1 MSSGNACWIW
11 SKRGCSRGSFPAGW
25 RRPEV
30 DAEPTK
36 SSDSRGGGQNAEQS
50 QEHCIDR
57 DSGTEGSNPPPSS
70 SQSVSAVNPEAIG
83 EKPRTSRRSARVAG
97 DVRRDAQVLKFGPV
111 IARRL
116 RQRRPRRS
124 DRWHLDEMVV
134 RIAGKR
140 MYLWRAVDHEGEILD
155 MLVQSRRD
163 SQSALRLM
171 RKLLRKQGFVPK
183 LLVTDKLRS
192 YGSAF
197 RQLQL
202 TCPHEQGLR
211 KNNRAEN
218 SHQPVRRRER
228 KMQRFKS
235 ARSAQRFLSM
245 HAAVHNTFNLQRHLV
260 SRSTLRTFRAEA
272 ASEWRNAVAAV

>member
-1 MSSGNACWIW
+1 MMELSYRRHRFPPVVIQHAVWLYLRFTLSYRDVEDLLAE
-11 SKRGCSRGSFPAGW
+11 RGFDISY
-25 RRPEV
+25 E
-30 DAEPTK
+30 
-36 SSDSRGGGQNAEQS
+36 
-50 QEHCIDR
+50 
-57 DSGTEGSNPPPSS
+57 
-70 SQSVSAVNPEAIG
+70 AV
-83 EKPRTSRRSARVAG
+83 RSW
-97 DVRRDAQVLKFGPV
+97 VLKFGPV

-116 RQRRPRRS
+116 RQRRPRPS

-140 MYLWRAVDHEGEILD
+140 MYLWRAVDHEGEVLD
-155 MLVQSRRD
+155 VLVQRRRD
-163 SQSALRLM
+163 SRAALRLM

-228 KMQRFKS
+228 KIQRFKS
-235 ARSAQRFLSM
+235 AGSAQRFLSM
-245 HAAVHNTFNLQRHLV
+245 HAAVHNAFNLERHLV
-260 SRSTLRTFRAEA
+260 SRSTLRIVRAEA
-272 ASEWRNAVAAV
+272 ASEWRDAVAAV

>member
-1 MSSGNACWIW
+1 MMELSYRRHRFPPVVIQHAVWLYLRFTLSYRDIEDLLAE
-11 SKRGCSRGSFPAGW
+11 RGLYISY
-25 RRPEV
+25 ETV
-30 DAEPTK
+30 
-36 SSDSRGGGQNAEQS
+36 
-50 QEHCIDR
+50 
-57 DSGTEGSNPPPSS
+57 
-70 SQSVSAVNPEAIG
+70 
-83 EKPRTSRRSARVAG
+83 RSW
-97 DVRRDAQVLKFGPV
+97 VLKFGPV

-116 RQRRPRRS
+116 RRRRPRPS

-140 MYLWRAVDHEGEILD
+140 MYLWRAVDHEGEVLD

-163 SQSALRLM
+163 SRAAFAADAQASQEAR
-171 RKLLRKQGFVPK
+171 FVPK

-192 YGSAF
+192 FGSAF

-245 HAAVHNTFNLQRHLV
+245 HAAVHNTFNLQRHLG
-260 SRSTLRTFRAEA
+260 
-272 ASEWRNAVAAV
+272 

>member
-1 MSSGNACWIW
+1 MMELSYRRHRFPPVLIQHAVWLYLRFTLSYRDVEDLLAE
-11 SKRGCSRGSFPAGW
+11 RGLDISY
-25 RRPEV
+25 ETV
-30 DAEPTK
+30 
-36 SSDSRGGGQNAEQS
+36 
-50 QEHCIDR
+50 
-57 DSGTEGSNPPPSS
+57 
-70 SQSVSAVNPEAIG
+70 
-83 EKPRTSRRSARVAG
+83 RSW
-97 DVRRDAQVLKFGPV
+97 VLKFGPV
-111 IARRL
+111 IAQRL
-116 RQRRPRRS
+116 RRHRPRPS

-140 MYLWRAVDHEGEILD
+140 MYLWRAVDHEGEVLD

-163 SQSALRLM
+163 SRAALRLM
-171 RKLLRKQGFVPK
+171 RKLLRKHGFVTK

-197 RQLQL
+197 RRLQL
-202 TCPHEQGLR
+202 TCPHEHGLR

-260 SRSTLRTFRAEA
+260 SRSTLRIFRAEA
-272 ASEWRNAVAAV
+272 AAEWRNAVAAV